1 MSFDSTCTAA
11 TTLLVDDDEDSW
23 VDKVPLL
30 MDAMESR
37 IQNKLKEGFS
47 TLIEVVDH
55 GLQANWNK
63 MHELHEQQRDY
74 FDKHM
79 VSHKDE
85 IIILFTNLLKTLT
98 DDVVTN
104 FTTTEKLHLMFVEK
118 LEQFQTRIIKR
129 LLLLEDHMHIVYTVD
144 LMHDR
149 DNERYLKSLLES
161 VEALA
166 DTWNGKPVAEPRDVS
181 KDFVLPSD
189 SLHVIGGRQI
199 VLCGERIE
207 AHRLADTQDEPSV
220 SVTEEI
226 ELPPKM

>member
-11 TTLLVDDDEDSW
+11 TTLLVDDDDEDSW

-37 IQNKLKEGFS
+37 IQSKMKEGFS

-63 MHELHEQQRDY
+63 MHVLHEQQRDY
-74 FDKHM
+74 FNKQM

-98 DDVVTN
+98 DDVITN
-104 FTTTEKLHLMFVEK
+104 FTTTERLHVMFVEK
-118 LEQFQTRIIKR
+118 LELYQAKMIKR
-129 LLLLEDHMHIVYTVD
+129 QLSLEDHLQVLYTVD

-149 DNERYLKSLLES
+149 DNERYLRSLLES
-161 VEALA
+161 VKALSN
-166 DTWNGKPVAEPRDVS
+166 TWNGKPVAEHRDVS
-181 KDFVLPSD
+181 QDFYLPSD
-189 SLHVIGGRQI
+189 TLNVIGGRQI
-199 VLCGERIE
+199 VLCGERID
-207 AHRLADTQDEPSV
+207 AHRFTETKDEVSV
-220 SVTEEI
+220 SVTVEPE
-226 ELPPKM
+226 M